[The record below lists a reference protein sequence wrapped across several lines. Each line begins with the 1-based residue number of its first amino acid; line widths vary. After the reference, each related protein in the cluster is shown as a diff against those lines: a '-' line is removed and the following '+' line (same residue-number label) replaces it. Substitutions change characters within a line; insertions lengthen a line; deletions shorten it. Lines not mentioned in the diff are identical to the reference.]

1 MVTGRIRLYYLESH
15 NERPHVR
22 EVSML
27 MKTNR
32 PQLEARRRRVVWCDW
47 VLVQQLSLR
56 VLTGPQWYCFATK
69 PSRTGPQN
77 AQGYAS
83 YIA

>member
-1 MVTGRIRLYYLESH
+1 MVTGRIRLYYLNSH

-27 MKTNR
+27 MKPNR
-32 PQLEARRRRVVWCDW
+32 PQLEARRHRVVWCDW

-56 VLTGPQWYCFATK
+56 VLTGPSGVASPQSHPEMA
-69 PSRTGPQN
+69 PQN

-83 YIA
+83 NIA